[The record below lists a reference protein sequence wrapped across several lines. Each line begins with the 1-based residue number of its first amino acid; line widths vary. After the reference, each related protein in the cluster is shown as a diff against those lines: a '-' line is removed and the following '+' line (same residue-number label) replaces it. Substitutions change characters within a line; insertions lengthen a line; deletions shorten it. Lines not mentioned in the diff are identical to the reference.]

1 MCFSR
6 IIRRIKQ
13 YNLLLF
19 EMSETLGTI
28 CLILSNDR
36 YAGRHRNNLL
46 SHANQLREYSEF
58 LREVDN
64 NGKR

>member
-6 IIRRIKQ
+6 IVKRIKQ
-13 YNLLLF
+13 YNSLLF
-19 EMSETLGTI
+19 EISETLGTI

-46 SHANQLREYSEF
+46 SHANRLREYSEF
-58 LREVDN
+58 LREDN
-64 NGKR
+64 NG